1 MLSNRHTDTHTN
13 TQTKYCNPRC
23 ACAPRVNKSSLFV
36 FDHKEPFIRT
46 LPGMVV
52 IIIQCHTFMDIF
64 GPRTF
69 LIFLSDI
76 HSLSQNYESAESV
89 YSVFVA
95 LQENPSLQKLEWVQ
109 PILSL
114 IFTCEHFPIE
124 FHLLLYTY
132 MDDGV
137 DPWFRI
143 IVLIRWLCTFL
154 THYHGSNKSS
164 HLWPTTECAYQIWCV
179 WPQGIMVLIFH
190 RIL

>member
-23 ACAPRVNKSSLFV
+23 ACSPRVNKSSLFV

-69 LIFLSDI
+69 LIFLWY
-76 HSLSQNYESAESV
+76 SQSEWEQVVSWKCVFSICSFTSEPKSSEARVSATISV
-89 YSVFVA
+89 
-95 LQENPSLQKLEWVQ
+95 L
-109 PILSL
+109 
-114 IFTCEHFPIE
+114 FTCEHFPIE
-124 FHLLLYTY
+124 FHLLYTC
-132 MDDGV
+132 MDGCV
-137 DPWFRI
+137 DPWLRI
-143 IVLIRWLCTFL
+143 TVLIRWLCTFL

-164 HLWPTTECAYQIWCV
+164 SFWTNNCMCMSNRMCLTTRNHGLNIPTHTV
-179 WPQGIMVLIFH
+179 V
-190 RIL
+190 